1 MPKVELPSL
10 LSEATMQASTVRRYC
25 HWALALAWLC
35 LPGVGRTDYPMPI
48 APFEASYKVYLAGIA
63 VGQAEL
69 QLEYQGDSHY
79 RMRSSLHPVG
89 VAGLLATEGVDE
101 EVKGE
106 LVGGTPRPL
115 AYRAKRTGSKARTV
129 SLNFDWDR
137 GEVTT
142 VVSGKPRRLA
152 LGPRMVDPLTLY
164 LLTMLDLR
172 SGALADEYGV
182 IDRDRL
188 RIYRTQMLEEAMT
201 ATPIGELGTL
211 AISRQRP
218 DSRKAMKLWHA
229 PTLGFLPVQVSRT
242 KDGAETS
249 RLTIERLTR

>member
-1 MPKVELPSL
+1 MPKGDLPSL
-10 LSEATMQASTVRRYC
+10 WSEAIMQASTVRRYC
-25 HWALALAWLC
+25 HWVLALAWLC
-35 LPGVGRTDYPMPI
+35 LPGVGRTDYPTAI

-63 VGQAEL
+63 VGQAEI

-89 VAGLLATEGVDE
+89 VAGLLATEGMDE
-101 EVKGE
+101 EVEGE
-106 LVGGTPRPL
+106 FVGGTPRPL
-115 AYRAKRTGSKARTV
+115 AYRAQRTGSKARTV

-142 VVSGKPRRLA
+142 VVSGKLGRLA

-172 SGALADEYGV
+172 SEALADEYGV

-188 RIYRTQMLEEAMT
+188 KTYRTQMQEEAMT
-201 ATPIGELGTL
+201 ATPIGELATL

-218 DSRKAMKLWHA
+218 DSSKAVKFWHA
-229 PTLGFLPVQVSRT
+229 PTLGFLPVQVSKT

-249 RLTIERLTR
+249 RLTIQRLTR

>member
-1 MPKVELPSL
+1 
-10 LSEATMQASTVRRYC
+10 MQVLTLRRYF
-25 HWALALAWLC
+25 HSALALAWLC

-89 VAGLLATEGVDE
+89 VAGLFAKEGVDE
-101 EVKGE
+101 EVEGE
-106 LVGGTPRPL
+106 LVAGTPRPL
-115 AYRAKRTGSKARTV
+115 TYRAKRTGSKARTV

-137 GEVTT
+137 GEVKTE
-142 VVSGKPRRLA
+142 VSGKAGRLA
-152 LGPRMVDPLTLY
+152 LGPRMVDPLTLF

-172 SGALADEYGV
+172 SGALAGEYGV

-188 RIYRTQMLEEAMT
+188 KTYRTQMLEEAKT
-201 ATPIGELGTL
+201 ATSIGELATL

-218 DSRKAMKLWHA
+218 DSSKATKLWHA
-229 PTLGFLPVQVSRT
+229 PALGFLPVQVSRT
-242 KDGAETS
+242 KDGTETS